1 MKALQILLMKKRK
14 EPGKPILLELKARSF
29 FFFPR
34 AMDEIQ
40 TDRKKKL
47 KLATCWSWEMDD
59 QPFF

>member
-1 MKALQILLMKKRK
+1 MKKKKK

-40 TDRKKKL
+40 TNREKR
-47 KLATCWSWEMDD
+47 S
-59 QPFF
+59 

>member
-1 MKALQILLMKKRK
+1 
-14 EPGKPILLELKARSF
+14 LLELKARSF